1 MMNIQSLAGDQL
13 PVRCAWVGTD
23 PLSIDYHDQEWGV
36 PLHDDR
42 KLFEFLILEGM
53 QAGLSWMTIL
63 KKRENFRLAFDDFD
77 PVVVSHYDQAKVED
91 LLTDAGIIRHRGKIE
106 AAIQNAQAFLVVQSE
121 FGSFDAYM
129 WQFVGGKPKVNSW
142 KTMQELPAK
151 TEESVVMSKD
161 LLKRGFKFVGP
172 TICYAHMQATGMVND
187 HTMDCFRYLEC
198 QTVK

>member
-1 MMNIQSLAGDQL
+1 MMNIQSAASDQI
-13 PVRCAWVGTD
+13 PVRCAWAGTD
-23 PLSIDYHDQEWGV
+23 PLMIDYHDQEWGV

-42 KLFEFLILEGM
+42 KMFEFLILEGM

-63 KKRENFRLAFDDFD
+63 KKRENFRLAFDGFD
-77 PVVVSHYDQAKVED
+77 PAVVSQYDQAKVED

-106 AAIQNAQAFLVVQSE
+106 AAIQNSQAFLAVQSG
-121 FGSFDAYM
+121 FGSFDTYM

-151 TEESVVMSKD
+151 TDDSAAMSKD

-187 HTMDCFRYLEC
+187 HTIDCFRYLEC